1 MKEAIH
7 LSLQSVE
14 GAPQP
19 RRHVEVGTCNLG
31 HSSDEQPAVGAGEKQ
46 RRPKAE
52 VGDEVAVGTRDAFDQ
67 AVQAQP
73 SEVVA
78 HLALGHGAGRES
90 ERLSEELSQVMV
102 GEPVGRQDMEHHQA
116 DSNAW
121 VTG

>member
-52 VGDEVAVGTRDAFDQ
+52 VGDEVAVGTRDALDQ

-73 SEVVA
+73 AQGGSSSCPGSWRRVSGPTPERG
-78 HLALGHGAGRES
+78 AL
-90 ERLSEELSQVMV
+90 
-102 GEPVGRQDMEHHQA
+102 
-116 DSNAW
+116 
-121 VTG
+121 